1 MGIAMKRVRVQDQVS
16 YIVLKYVY
24 TILIKRATGGYHVC
38 AIFDRFHIAVI
49 FRFSFFDI
57 LG

>member
-49 FRFSFFDI
+49 LDFHF
-57 LG
+57 